1 MEYTGPSWSVF
12 IDKLGFVPQ
21 TEDLAYVISDSIKNL

>member
-1 MEYTGPSWSVF
+1 MTHAF
-12 IDKLGFVPQ
+12 IDKLEFVPQ